1 MRSKSSAGFTLI
13 ELVVVITIL
22 GILAAFA
29 IPRFTQL
36 DSAARTAAINALG
49 GSVQSAAALAHAEY
63 LAAGTQPS
71 TVTMDNQSITLVS
84 GYPDATA
91 TGIQNALQSVS
102 GFTIVASSPT
112 VIFQKTG
119 AYTPANCSVTYTIAS
134 TNVSTGVTTPATV
147 STPVTT
153 GC

>member
-1 MRSKSSAGFTLI
+1 MHSKDKGFTLI

-36 DSAARTAAINALG
+36 DSTARVSAINALG
-49 GSVQSAAALAHAEY
+49 GSVLSGAALAHAAY

-71 TVTMDNQSITLVS
+71 SVTMDNQTITLVS
-84 GYPDATA
+84 GFPDATA
-91 TGIQNALQSVS
+91 TGIQNTLQNVS
-102 GFTIVASSPT
+102 GFTMVPGTGT
-112 VIFQKTG
+112 VTFEVTS
-119 AYTPANCSVTYTIAS
+119 AYTPANCSVEYTIAS
-134 TNVSTGVTTPATV
+134 TSGTTGITTPATV
-147 STPVTT
+147 SAPVTT